1 MTALGPGGREPSLE
15 ELRADAA
22 HTKTRAALYRRK
34 ILLGGGEARRLDEL
48 ERRSAGAAKRLADAA
63 ARNAPP
69 TSTEGTP

>member
-1 MTALGPGGREPSLE
+1 ME

-34 ILLGGGEARRLDEL
+34 ILLGRGEARRLDEL
-48 ERRSAGAAKRLADAA
+48 ERRSSGAAKRLAAA
-63 ARNAPP
+63 TARTSP

>member
-1 MTALGPGGREPSLE
+1 MTALGPGGREPSLD

-22 HTKTRAALYRRK
+22 HTKQRAALYRRK

-48 ERRSAGAAKRLADAA
+48 ERRSSGAAKRLATATRRDA
-63 ARNAPP
+63 P